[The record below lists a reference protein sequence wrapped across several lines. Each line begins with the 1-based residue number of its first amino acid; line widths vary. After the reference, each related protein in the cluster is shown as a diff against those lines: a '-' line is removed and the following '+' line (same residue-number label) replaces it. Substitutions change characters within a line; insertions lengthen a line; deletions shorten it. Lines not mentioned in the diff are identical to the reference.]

1 MTGLVNRTET
11 TAASNPHQDPVN
23 PPPTELQQTVGQR
36 LRALREQKGLALR
49 RLAAMSGVSH
59 PAIMQIERDQSSPS
73 VSVLHRLLKPLEV
86 TLSGFF
92 SDATNVDAAVFYKA
106 DELTEIADGKML
118 SYRQVGANLTNRS
131 MMILHERWA
140 PGADSGD
147 ECYSHEAEEGGV
159 VVKGR
164 LAITVGEETRI
175 LEEGDAY
182 YFDSRIPHKMHNPFD
197 EECVVVSAVSPP
209 TF

>member
-1 MTGLVNRTET
+1 MTDL
-11 TAASNPHQDPVN
+11 AARAEATPSSNPHQDPVN
-23 PPPTELQQTVGQR
+23 PPSMELSQTVGQR
-36 LRALREQKGLALR
+36 LKALRESKGLGLR
-49 RLAAMSGVSH
+49 RLAALSGVSH
-59 PAIMQIERDQSSPS
+59 PAIMQIERDASSPS
-73 VSVLHRLLKPLEV
+73 VSVLHRLLKPLEI

-92 SDATNVDAAVFYKA
+92 SGPANVDTAVFYKA
-106 DELTEIADGKML
+106 DELTEIADGTML
-118 SYRQVGANLTNRS
+118 SYRQVGANLENRS

-159 VVKGR
+159 VVKGK
-164 LAITVGEETRI
+164 LAITVGDETRI

>member
-1 MTGLVNRTET
+1 MTGLANLTET
-11 TAASNPHQDPVN
+11 TDTSNPHQDPVN
-23 PPPTELQQTVGQR
+23 PPTPELQQTVGQR
-36 LRALREQKGLALR
+36 LRALREQKELTLR
-49 RLAAMSGVSH
+49 RLAALSGVSH
-59 PAIMQIERDQSSPS
+59 PAIMQIERDLSSPS

-159 VVKGR
+159 VIKGR
-164 LAITVGEETRI
+164 LVITLGEETRI

>member
-1 MTGLVNRTET
+1 MTGLANRTET

-23 PPPTELQQTVGQR
+23 PPTTELQQSVGQR
-36 LRALREQKGLALR
+36 LRALREQKELTLR
-49 RLAAMSGVSH
+49 RLAALSGVSH
-59 PAIMQIERDQSSPS
+59 PAIMQIERDLSSPS
-73 VSVLHRLLKPLEV
+73 ISVLHRLLKPLDI

-106 DELTEIADGKML
+106 DELTEIADGKMV

-131 MMILHERWA
+131 MMILHEHWA

-159 VVKGR
+159 IVKGR
-164 LAITVGEETRI
+164 LAVTVGDETKI

>member
-1 MTGLVNRTET
+1 MTGLANLTET
-11 TAASNPHQDPVN
+11 TDTSNPHQDPVN
-23 PPPTELQQTVGQR
+23 PPTTELQQSVGQR
-36 LRALREQKGLALR
+36 LRALREQKGLTLR
-49 RLAAMSGVSH
+49 RLGALSGVSH
-59 PAIMQIERDQSSPS
+59 PAIMQIERDLSSPS

-92 SDATNVDAAVFYKA
+92 SDAANVDAAVFYKA

-159 VVKGR
+159 VIKGR
-164 LAITVGEETRI
+164 LVITLGDETRT

>member
-1 MTGLVNRTET
+1 MTGLANLTET
-11 TAASNPHQDPVN
+11 TDTSNPHQDPVK
-23 PPPTELQQTVGQR
+23 PPTPELQQTVGQR
-36 LRALREQKGLALR
+36 LRALREQKELTLR
-49 RLAAMSGVSH
+49 RLAALSGVSH
-59 PAIMQIERDQSSPS
+59 PAIMQIERDLSSPS

-159 VVKGR
+159 VIKGR
-164 LAITVGEETRI
+164 LVITLGEETRI